1 MKCYYPIFNI
11 WLLNNKFVYYSI
23 LIIKNRNVMKKM
35 LKSYLK
41 TNFGDI
47 KISKEMYKSIKD
59 MFTKFM
65 EGKESKELEN
75 DFDIFFDEMGFDIEC
90 ELESWN

>member
-1 MKCYYPIFNI
+1 
-11 WLLNNKFVYYSI
+11 
-23 LIIKNRNVMKKM
+23 MKKM

-65 EGKESKELEN
+65 EGKESKGLEN
-75 DFDIFFDEMGFDIEC
+75 DFDIFFDVIFA
-90 ELESWN
+90 